1 MKYFIQAITLISVI
15 YLLLLLYFQYD
26 YFFKFI
32 PVILLLQFVSF
43 FLIHKIPRKVL
54 YYIFNILI
62 FMILSFYYCFGL
74 FLAQ

>member
-1 MKYFIQAITLISVI
+1 MRYFIQAITLTALI

-32 PVILLLQFVSF
+32 PVILLLQFISLF
-43 FLIHKIPRKVL
+43 FIHKISKKAL
-54 YYIFNILI
+54 YYIANIII